1 MEKAYPGDDP
11 TISPGKGWEWCGP
24 SDKGSWYNPKAG
36 ESLRPDLNHPEPIG
50 SHWDYKGKHQ
60 KDIKVEENWKYT

>member
-50 SHWDYKGKHQ
+50 SH
-60 KDIKVEENWKYT
+60 